1 MKVSSEHFGFLPD
14 KRESSLF
21 TLENDNGVTM
31 RITNYGGTIVSLTV
45 PDKNGIVADV
55 LLGLPDWENWIE
67 NPYYFNC
74 IVGRTCNRIRGA
86 KFNIDGVEYNVSANH
101 GAFQLHGGFEGF
113 HKKLWTAAAVKRK
126 YEAIVE
132 LEYLSA
138 DGEEGFPGNLKIK
151 AIYSLNNNNEI
162 SIAFFAHTD
171 KATPVN
177 LTNHAYFNLGGE
189 GSGNIYSHELVIYA
203 DKYTV
208 NDNDCIPTGE
218 LSNVNG
224 TQFDFITP
232 HKIGDRIPH
241 TYTKGYDNNL
251 VLQNQSGELALAA
264 RVHDPK
270 SGRILEIFTTEP
282 GIQLYTSNWFDGS
295 LMGRNGKAHK
305 FHSAFCLE
313 TQHYPDSMN
322 QPDFPNVILCP
333 GKEFY
338 TKTVWKFSF
347 Q

>member
-1 MKVSSEHFGFLPD
+1 MKVSCEHFGFLPD
-14 KRESSLF
+14 TREALLF
-21 TLENDNGVTM
+21 TLTNDKGVTLKV
-31 RITNYGGTIVSLTV
+31 TNYGGTIISLTV
-45 PDKNGIVADV
+45 PDINGTLADV
-55 LLGLPDWENWIE
+55 VMGLPTWDGWIE

-74 IVGRTCNRIRGA
+74 LVGRTCNRIRGA
-86 KFNIDGVEYNVSANH
+86 KFSIDGVEYKVSANQ
-101 GAFQLHGGFEGF
+101 GEYQLHGGFEGF
-113 HKKLWTAAAVKRK
+113 HKKLWN
-126 YEAIVE
+126 AISFENKDELGIE
-132 LEYLSA
+132 LEYLSI
-138 DGEEGFPGNLKIK
+138 DGEEGFPGNLRVKV
-151 AIYSLNNNNEI
+151 IYSLNNNNEI
-162 SIAFFAHTD
+162 STDFFAETD

-189 GSGNIYSHELVIYA
+189 GSGDIYSHELVIYA

-208 NDNDCIPTGE
+208 TDNDCIPTGE

-232 HKIGDRIPH
+232 HKIGDRIAH
-241 TYTKGYDNNL
+241 SFTKGYDNNL

-270 SGRILEIFTTEP
+270 TGRILEIFTTEP

-295 LMGRNGKAHK
+295 LMGRNGKAHV

-322 QPDFPNVILCP
+322 QPGFPNVILRP

-338 TKTVWKFSF
+338 TKTVWKFSN